1 MRERIIS
8 LQLSDVGGFAAYAAR
23 RFIRDNGLQLAGS
36 LTYTTLLALIPSA
49 VVALSVVAGFPWFAP
64 MREQILQAI
73 FTSLLPDTIESL
85 RGEFDGFAANA
96 GKLGFVALAGMA
108 VTAVMT
114 LAAIE
119 GAFNTIWR
127 VRDKRRLG
135 NRLAIYW
142 SILTLGPLLF
152 GGSLSLSSYLFSV
165 VRDAG
170 FEGYA
175 PAWVKSAALLPPLIA
190 WIGFAWLY
198 FTLPN
203 RSVRPMHAFLG
214 GLVAT
219 ILFEGLKRGFAWY
232 VRAFPSYQAIYGAL
246 AAVPILL
253 VWTYLAWA
261 VTLFGAAI
269 TASLP
274 DWRHR
279 ARMGEGT
286 SPGPAPLLAIALALL
301 MAARRGAMAGE
312 AVRRRDLMAASEA
325 PPDVEDEVLECL
337 ARQRFLVRT
346 PGDRWMLARDLAS
359 LTLYDLVAALGL
371 APFGGGE
378 TADEPWALPFR
389 AIVER
394 VDIAQREDM
403 SITLDRLLAA
413 VPQVPAEGPLQTGE
427 PLPLPAAA
435 VLEGDQNGKDEGTG
449 IPTVAV
455 AARDARD

>member
-1 MRERIIS
+1 MRERIRR
-8 LQLSDVGGFAAYAAR
+8 LQLSDVGGFAAYAAK
-23 RFIRDNGLQLAGS
+23 RFFRDNGLQLAGS

-49 VVALSVVAGFPWFAP
+49 VVALSIVAGFPWFAP
-64 MREQILQAI
+64 MREQMLQAI

-96 GKLGFVALAGMA
+96 GKLGFVALGGMA
-108 VTAVMT
+108 VTALMT

-127 VRDKRRLG
+127 VRDKRTLG

-152 GGSLSLSSYLFSV
+152 GGSLSLSSYLFAV

-175 PAWVKSAALLPPLIA
+175 PGWVKSAALLPPLIA
-190 WIGFAWLY
+190 WIGFTWLY

-203 RSVRPMHAFLG
+203 RAVRPVHAIVG
-214 GLVAT
+214 ALVAT
-219 ILFEGLKRGFAWY
+219 MLFEGLKRGFAWY

-253 VWTYLAWA
+253 VWTYLVWA

-279 ARMGEGT
+279 ARMGEGGIQ
-286 SPGPAPLLAIALALL
+286 GPAPRLAIALALL
-301 MAARRGAMAGE
+301 MSARRGAGTGE

-325 PPDVEDEVLECL
+325 PPDVEDDVLEAL
-337 ARQRFLVRT
+337 ARERFLVRT

-359 LTLYDLVAALGL
+359 VTLYDLVAALGL
-371 APFGGGE
+371 APFGGGK
-378 TADEPWALPFR
+378 TADEPWALPYR
-389 AIVER
+389 AIVEK
-394 VDIAQREDM
+394 VDIDQRADM

-413 VPQVPAEGPLQTGE
+413 VPLLPPEESSPGSEQPSSPA
-427 PLPLPAAA
+427 
-435 VLEGDQNGKDEGTG
+435 
-449 IPTVAV
+449 PT
-455 AARDARD
+455 RPKEYE